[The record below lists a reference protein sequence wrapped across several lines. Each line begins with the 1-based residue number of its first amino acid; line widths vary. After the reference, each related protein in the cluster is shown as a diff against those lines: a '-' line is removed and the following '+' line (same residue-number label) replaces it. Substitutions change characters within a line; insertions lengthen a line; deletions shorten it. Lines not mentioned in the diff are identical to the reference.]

1 MPQLP
6 FEGKVFSGKGTG
18 KCFIDLPWVKKQI
31 QRKLDFNPYSGTL
44 NIRLTKEG
52 KEQRKLLDAAR
63 GIMVEPEKGYYLGVL
78 FKASMQELACAVV
91 IPKNPDYPSDVLEVI
106 SPEYLRGQLRLTD
119 GSIVAIMVTI

>member
-1 MPQLP
+1 LPQLT
-6 FEGKVFSGKGTG
+6 FEGKIFSGKGNG

-31 QRKLDFNPYSGTL
+31 QSKLNFTPYSGTL

-52 KEQRKLLDAAR
+52 KEQRKILDATV

-78 FKASMQELACAVV
+78 FKASMQAIACAVV

-119 GSIVAIMVTI
+119 GTLVAITVDF